1 QTCALPISLE
11 GRSGSNVMVGISDVG
26 SAPEMPTIT
35 FDPDRP
41 SRVAGVAYAPGTTRR
56 RLTQIGCTVTGDDD
70 TLLEVT
76 PPTWRSDLVLP
87 ADLIEEVLRLEGLEE
102 IPSVLPSA
110 PAGRGLSAEQR
121 GRRAVGHAL
130 AAAGHVEVLTNP

>member
-1 QTCALPISLE
+1 
-11 GRSGSNVMVGISDVG
+11 
-26 SAPEMPTIT
+26 
-35 FDPDRP
+35 DRP
-41 SRVAGVAYAPGTTRR
+41 SRVAGVASAPGTTRR
-56 RLTQIGCTVTGDDD
+56 RLTQIGCTVTGDDE

-87 ADLIEEVLRLEGLEE
+87 ADLIEAVLRLEGLEE

-130 AAAGHVEVLTNP
+130 AAAGHVEVLTNPFCDPSVFDQMGLDADDLRRDTMSVVNPLESDKGHL